1 MIASQKMRKRKKAMA
16 DNPHQHNREWFLARR
31 GKLTS
36 SRMHTIVHGGPK
48 AWTTLINKLLEE
60 QASDDILEKD
70 LDFVPAIA
78 HGRKYE
84 SVARANV
91 EMDRGFDTTLV
102 GFVTH
107 PVYDFIGCSSD
118 YVLWEPD
125 GPKKRGKKVTGRVVC
140 NGEIKCP
147 YNIDNHRRVYQT
159 GRMPDEHRPQVQ
171 CQMFVHD
178 VDTTLFTSY
187 HPNEPHWKMRTVT
200 VEVKRDEPYCAYMLE
215 RCQQFM
221 RALRGEA
228 PVVTKAISIP
238 SLF

>member
-1 MIASQKMRKRKKAMA
+1 MSEVH

-36 SRMHTIVHGGPK
+36 SRMKTIVHGGPK
-48 AWTTLINKLLEE
+48 AWTTLIKRLQAEL
-60 QASDDILEKD
+60 ASDDILEPD
-70 LDFVPAIA
+70 LEHVPAIA
-78 HGRKYE
+78 HGRRNE
-84 SVARANV
+84 PIARANV
-91 EMDRGFDTTLV
+91 ELDKDIDAQLI

-107 PVYDFIGCSSD
+107 PVYDYIGCSSD
-118 YVLWEPD
+118 FVECDPLS
-125 GPKKRGKKVTGRVVC
+125 GRVVT

-147 YNIDNHRRVYQT
+147 LNIERHLVVYQT

-178 VDTTLFTSY
+178 VQWTMFTSY
-187 HPNEPHWKMRTVT
+187 HPDVAHWKQRTIT
-200 VEVKRDEPYCAYMLE
+200 VAVPRDQAYIDYMLE

-221 RALRGEA
+221 TALNGEST
-228 PVVTKAISIP
+228 VYKKSIVIP